1 MFTVSVIIIIITFQR
16 INMVIKSCSMLA
28 IMQFI
33 FLFSEADI
41 NLSLNTERPR
51 CITCIVVFF
60 ETTTLIYPKMR
71 KSLYY
76 GRLLTAGKNSRT
88 LITTN
93 CIKEK
98 MQVCNSILL
107 SITIFILFS
116 CCLLILNC

>member
-1 MFTVSVIIIIITFQR
+1 MPLFIIPAMHVHCQCRHCHYHNVSKNKYGHKILLDVG
-16 INMVIKSCSMLA
+16 L
-28 IMQFI
+28 MQFI

-51 CITCIVVFF
+51 CITYIVVFF
-60 ETTTLIYPKMR
+60 ETTTLIYPKIR

-76 GRLLTAGKNSRT
+76 GRLLTVEKNSRT

-98 MQVCNSILL
+98 S
-107 SITIFILFS
+107 FS
-116 CCLLILNC
+116 EF